1 MYYLHSQ
8 KKEGEKRKRMLLREQ
23 NALRHKSVRKKIKP
37 PFSKHSRKQASGF
50 YIQVSDYEGGSE
62 KRQLFETFHKFV
74 IMGGKWKPW
83 ARTCFS
89 HLKVYS
95 YPLRT

>member
-1 MYYLHSQ
+1 MHYLHSQ

-50 YIQVSDYEGGSE
+50 YIQISDYEGGSE
-62 KRQLFETFHKFV
+62 KKTAVLDFSQIRYH
-74 IMGGKWKPW
+74 GGKVE
-83 ARTCFS
+83 T
-89 HLKVYS
+89 LG
-95 YPLRT
+95 